1 MSERVNPLA
10 NLDDFAVKT
19 PERKPKPTPDV
30 IEQLSQE
37 TGFPSRQPRQGRAA
51 APVRKQRRYTTGRN
65 VQIPIKG
72 TAETRTQLEALAD
85 ELQEPF
91 GEVLA
96 RALAALRR
104 ELDAST
110 DTLK

>member
-1 MSERVNPLA
+1 MNERVNPLA

-19 PERKPKPTPDV
+19 PERKPKLQPEA
-30 IEQLSQE
+30 IEQLAQE
-37 TGFPSRQPRQGRAA
+37 TGFPSRQPSRAKVME
-51 APVRKQRRYTTGRN
+51 PVRKQRRYTTGRN

-72 TAETRTQLEALAD
+72 TAETRTQLEQLAD
-85 ELQEPF
+85 ELQVPF

-104 ELDAST
+104 ELDAN
-110 DTLK
+110 

>member
-1 MSERVNPLA
+1 MSERINPLA
-10 NLDDFAVKT
+10 NLDDFTIKP
-19 PERKPKPTPDV
+19 PEKKPKPQPEA
-30 IEQLSQE
+30 IEKLSQE
-37 TGFPSRQPRQGRAA
+37 AGFPSRQPRRAPA
-51 APVRKQRRYTTGRN
+51 AEPVKRAQRRHTTGRN

-72 TAETRTQLEALAD
+72 TAETRAQLEALAD

-104 ELDAST
+104 ELGAGKGT
-110 DTLK
+110 

>member
-10 NLDDFAVKT
+10 NLDDFAVKA
-19 PERKPKPTPDV
+19 PERKPKPQPEA
-30 IEQLSQE
+30 IEKLAQE
-37 TGFPSRQPRQGRAA
+37 TGFPSRQPPAKAA
-51 APVRKQRRYTTGRN
+51 EPVRKQRRYTTGRN

-72 TAETRTQLEALAD
+72 TAETRSQLEQLAD
-85 ELQEPF
+85 ELQVPF

-104 ELDAST
+104 ELDH
-110 DTLK
+110 

>member
-10 NLDDFAVKT
+10 NLDDFSIKASEK
-19 PERKPKPTPDV
+19 KPKPQPGV
-30 IEQLSQE
+30 IDKLAEE
-37 TGFPSRQPRQGRAA
+37 TGFPSRQPARAA
-51 APVRKQRRYTTGRN
+51 ASEPIRKQRRYTTGRN

-72 TAETRTQLEALAD
+72 TAETRAQLEALAD

-104 ELDAST
+104 EI
-110 DTLK
+110 DTL